1 MDLRHIN
8 LHVFKQ
14 KFKCEGLHT
23 IRDIFSADYFVFSFD
38 LKSGYHHVDIFPDH
52 RKFLAFSWHFG
63 TNCVRYFQFTVLP
76 FGLSSAPFIFT
87 KLIKPLE
94 AFWRLQGIP
103 IAIFF
108 DDGVGAGSS
117 RDIAESNGSVVRS
130 SLAQSGFLV
139 NQEKSDWNPKNIFS
153 WIGFIINTRSGL
165 IYAIDARIES
175 LCCALNELCAD
186 FEVSASIHVKGL
198 RPLLARLF
206 LYLLVAVMSL
216 KL

>member
-1 MDLRHIN
+1 MDLRHVIF
-8 LHVFKQ
+8 HVFKQ

-63 TNCVRYFQFTVLP
+63 TNCVRYFQFTVLA
-76 FGLSSAPFIFT
+76 FGLSSALFIFT

-108 DDGVGAGSS
+108 FDDGVGAGSS
-117 RDIAESNGSVVRS
+117 RDIAESNGSVVRL

-139 NQEKSDWNPKNIFS
+139 NQGSL
-153 WIGFIINTRSGL
+153 IGILRAFFLGL
-165 IYAIDARIES
+165 AS
-175 LCCALNELCAD
+175 LLT
-186 FEVSASIHVKGL
+186 
-198 RPLLARLF
+198 LAR
-206 LYLLVAVMSL
+206 A
-216 KL
+216 

>member
-1 MDLRHIN
+1 MEVARN
-8 LHVFKQ
+8 
-14 KFKCEGLHT
+14 
-23 IRDIFSADYFVFSFD
+23 SYSYF
-38 LKSGYHHVDIFPDH
+38 
-52 RKFLAFSWHFG
+52 
-63 TNCVRYFQFTVLP
+63 
-76 FGLSSAPFIFT
+76 
-87 KLIKPLE
+87 
-94 AFWRLQGIP
+94 
-103 IAIFF
+103 FF

-165 IYAIDARIES
+165 IYAIMRES
-175 LCCALNELCAD
+175 KAFVALLTSFVLTLRCLLP
-186 FEVSASIHVKGL
+186 SMLKGL

>member
-1 MDLRHIN
+1 M
-8 LHVFKQ
+8 
-14 KFKCEGLHT
+14 
-23 IRDIFSADYFVFSFD
+23 
-38 LKSGYHHVDIFPDH
+38 
-52 RKFLAFSWHFG
+52 
-63 TNCVRYFQFTVLP
+63 
-76 FGLSSAPFIFT
+76 
-87 KLIKPLE
+87 E

-103 IAIFF
+103 IAIFFF

-175 LCCALNELCAD
+175 LCCAD
-186 FEVSASIHVKGL
+186 FEVSASIHV
-198 RPLLARLF
+198 
-206 LYLLVAVMSL
+206 
-216 KL
+216 